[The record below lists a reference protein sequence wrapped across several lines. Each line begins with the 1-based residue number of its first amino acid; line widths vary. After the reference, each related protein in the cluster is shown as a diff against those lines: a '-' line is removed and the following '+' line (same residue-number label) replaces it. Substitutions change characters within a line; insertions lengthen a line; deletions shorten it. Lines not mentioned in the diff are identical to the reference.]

1 MQSNINRLALTF
13 GRPVLGVHNKT
24 SGVIF
29 DVLQCLIQRNF
40 NYATMDIRDGYKIV
54 KSTLYNPNLTKVIK
68 QLSPPSLN
76 HFIIAPQNTYLFY
89 IHTEKPP
96 D

>member
-1 MQSNINRLALTF
+1 MQSNIDRLALTF

-24 SGVIF
+24 SGIIF

-54 KSTLYNPNLTKVIK
+54 KSTLYNPNLTKVIN
-68 QLSPPSLN
+68 QFS
-76 HFIIAPQNTYLFY
+76 FPQPNKL
-89 IHTEKPP
+89 
-96 D
+96 